1 MEKYLKKIEN
11 HISFHM
17 PGHKGR
23 EVFDSNMQDITKWDI
38 TEIPGADNLQDPE
51 GIIKAIEDRYG
62 AYYES
67 TRSFIMV
74 NGSTG
79 GILSMIMAATKPGDT
94 VIVDSNCHKAVING
108 LMLGRLNPIFVN
120 ADTDTN
126 GIPMSVNVD
135 KIIDIISSRDD
146 IKAVIITSPNYFGYV
161 SNISKLKK
169 AILNR
174 DIVVM
179 VDEAHGSH
187 LRLSCKLPDDSIEMG
202 ADIVVHSIHKTLLG
216 LTQTAALHVN
226 SYKIDIEK
234 IKHFLYCFQT
244 SSPSYILM
252 ASLEKS
258 IDIVEKKGED
268 LMEKLLFNIDEF
280 FNDCNEYLS
289 IVKVLDYRNLKNY
302 DNTKLILDIANLDI
316 STSQFLDILAKD
328 YSIEVEMT
336 MGEYILL
343 MTSINSEKKDFD
355 ELLRALMD
363 IEKIYGVKNHKK
375 ENLIDYAFKLNQKV
389 NPWTAFYMEKEDIK
403 LKDSVGRISGSS
415 IVPYPP
421 GIPVISVGQEITKDV
436 VSFIIKNRNSFNQ
449 IIGLKDEE
457 IKVLK
462 GC

>member
-79 GILSMIMAATKPGDT
+79 GILSMIMAVTKPGDT
-94 VIVDSNCHKAVING
+94 VIVDSNCHKSVING

-268 LMEKLLFNIDEF
+268 LMEKLLLNIDKF

-363 IEKIYGVKNHKK
+363 IEKIYGVKKHKK
-375 ENLIDYAFKLNQKV
+375 ENYIDYAFKLNQKV

-403 LKDSVGRISGSS
+403 LKDSVARISGSS

-421 GIPVISVGQEITKDV
+421 GIPVISVGQEITKEV

>member
-1 MEKYLKKIEN
+1 M
-11 HISFHM
+11 
-17 PGHKGR
+17 
-23 EVFDSNMQDITKWDI
+23 T
-38 TEIPGADNLQDPE
+38 
-51 GIIKAIEDRYG
+51 
-62 AYYES
+62 
-67 TRSFIMV
+67 
-74 NGSTG
+74 
-79 GILSMIMAATKPGDT
+79 
-94 VIVDSNCHKAVING
+94 
-108 LMLGRLNPIFVN
+108 
-120 ADTDTN
+120 
-126 GIPMSVNVD
+126 
-135 KIIDIISSRDD
+135 
-146 IKAVIITSPNYFGYV
+146 
-161 SNISKLKK
+161 
-169 AILNR
+169 
-174 DIVVM
+174 
-179 VDEAHGSH
+179 
-187 LRLSCKLPDDSIEMG
+187 
-202 ADIVVHSIHKTLLG
+202 
-216 LTQTAALHVN
+216 
-226 SYKIDIEK
+226 
-234 IKHFLYCFQT
+234 
-244 SSPSYILM
+244 
-252 ASLEKS
+252 SLEKS

-268 LMEKLLFNIDEF
+268 LMEKLLLNIDKF

-302 DNTKLILDIANLDI
+302 DNTKLILDISNLDI

-328 YSIEVEMT
+328 YSMEVEMT

-363 IEKIYGVKNHKK
+363 IEKIYGVKKHKK

-421 GIPVISVGQEITKDV
+421 GIPVISVGQEITKEV